1 MRSNSM
7 KKLFFVITLVSFVFA
22 CKEKKEEP
30 VNASAKILTANY
42 WKLDRF
48 TDPNGRTLANNEL
61 NSQAQAIF
69 TFDFEFRSDNVTRGR
84 DRASKQIVNAGSWY
98 LKSNDKVLDIQ
109 IIGFGGEFKILE
121 LSNTKMILQA
131 ENNKFI
137 QSSSTVNLE
146 LVPSL

>member
-1 MRSNSM
+1 M
-7 KKLFFVITLVSFVFA
+7 KKLFFVLVLVSFVFA
-22 CKEKKEEP
+22 CKDKKEEP
-30 VNASAKILTANY
+30 VNASAKILTANF
-42 WKLDRF
+42 WKMDRF

-84 DRASKQIVNAGSWY
+84 DRASKQIVNAGTWY
-98 LKSNDKVLDIQ
+98 LKSDDKILDIK
-109 IIGFGGEFKILE
+109 IIGFGGEFKIIE

-131 ENNKFI
+131 EKNEFI